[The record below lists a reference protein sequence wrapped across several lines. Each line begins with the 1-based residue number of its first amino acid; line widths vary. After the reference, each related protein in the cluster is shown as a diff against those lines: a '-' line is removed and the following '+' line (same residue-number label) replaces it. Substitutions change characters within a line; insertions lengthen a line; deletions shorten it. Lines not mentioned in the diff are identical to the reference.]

1 MAEGDPVDHMGGA
14 HQAHPEQV
22 TRQDLYAQ
30 VWKAP
35 MLRVAERHG
44 VSSSFLARVCAVM
57 NVPRPARGHW
67 AKLEFGKADPQPS
80 LPEAG
85 AGDKLVWNRGREPD
99 IVAPAPPKPPSV
111 RPPKLRRPVVA
122 LTSKRHPLIVGAR
135 EHFAKGRVNDAG
147 LLKPAKKLLVDLV
160 VSEKS
165 LEAALDTANQLFT
178 QLEHARHRV
187 MLAPTDRLQACSPYA
202 LAPWSRQWRE
212 TSGKKLTNQ
221 AAGIVAELG
230 DAAVEIARLVEEGE
244 RQAEI
249 RQLAWEAERRRQA
262 EEAERARQVRVRK
275 ESLAELLAVISSWGE
290 VKRMQAF
297 FEEADIE
304 AERLEPGNREL
315 ARERIRLA
323 RALIGDR
330 QALEALLAWRS
341 PDER

>member
-1 MAEGDPVDHMGGA
+1 M
-14 HQAHPEQV
+14 
-22 TRQDLYAQ
+22 
-30 VWKAP
+30 
-35 MLRVAERHG
+35 
-44 VSSSFLARVCAVM
+44 
-57 NVPRPARGHW
+57 
-67 AKLEFGKADPQPS
+67 
-80 LPEAG
+80 
-85 AGDKLVWNRGREPD
+85 
-99 IVAPAPPKPPSV
+99 
-111 RPPKLRRPVVA
+111 
-122 LTSKRHPLIVGAR
+122 IVGAR

-262 EEAERARQVRVRK
+262 EEAQRARQVRVRK

-290 VKRMQAF
+290 MKRMQAF

-330 QALEALLAWRS
+330 QALDALLAWRS
-341 PDER
+341 PDEP